1 MRENILT
8 ASPARLVIATSLPAI
23 LGQLAVGL
31 YSFFDLFFVGRMVGV
46 EALTAVSTASPFIM
60 LNNAVAVLGGCGAA
74 SIVSRALGS
83 GNEQEANDVFK
94 NMLAL
99 VIGLTAILTIFVE
112 CCAEWLIGFSGADGS
127 IAESGTMYLRLI
139 FVGSFFINISQ
150 SMNMVIRSTGKMGKA
165 MLITSIGA
173 ILNILLDPV
182 LIHSLPWNGVLSAAL
197 ATLISQFVQLIITL
211 CFVYHSEPFHVR
223 IKGNGI
229 SKVSLHV
236 IARICVIGLSGM
248 LMQLL
253 MFFRALYLYRS
264 VSMCGTD
271 IDLVVMG
278 ASQRVMDLV
287 FVIVW
292 GISQA
297 VTPLVGI
304 NLGAGKYDRV
314 NSFLKWFCIY
324 STSACILTEFVVCV
338 FSKRILSLFI
348 DDNGICIYGE
358 PLLRIMYAG
367 YFTYGMVLILITY
380 LQTRG
385 RPVKALVYTTL
396 WQIGLLI
403 PCTLLLPFLV
413 KSSNIMWICI
423 PVSDVL
429 AAVIFCPA
437 VRESFIKPSGL
448 FQFDN

>member
-1 MRENILT
+1 
-8 ASPARLVIATSLPAI
+8 
-23 LGQLAVGL
+23 
-31 YSFFDLFFVGRMVGV
+31 MVGV

-74 SIVSRALGS
+74 SVISRSLGR
-83 GNEQEANDVFK
+83 GDEKKTNEAFS
-94 NMLAL
+94 NMLVV
-99 VIGLTAILTIFVE
+99 VISLTAVLVIFVE
-112 CCAEWLIGFSGADGS
+112 CGAERLIGLSGADGS
-127 IAESGTMYLRLI
+127 IAETGAMYLRLI
-139 FVGSFFINISQ
+139 FAGSFFINVSQ

-182 LIHSLPWNGVLSAAL
+182 LIYYLPWNGVLSAAL
-197 ATLISQFVQLIITL
+197 ATLISQLVQFIITL
-211 CFVYHSEPFHVR
+211 CFVYRSETFHVR

-236 IARICVIGLSGM
+236 IARICFIGLSGM

-271 IDLVVMG
+271 IDLAVMG

-314 NSFLKWFCIY
+314 KSFLKWFCIY
-324 STSACILTEFVVCV
+324 STAACILTELAVFVL
-338 FSKRILSLFI
+338 SKHILSLFI
-348 DDNGICIYGE
+348 DDGDICVYGE

-367 YFTYGMVLILITY
+367 YFTYGIVLILITY
-380 LQTRG
+380 LQTG
-385 RPVKALVYTTL
+385 GKPVKALVYTAL

-403 PCTLLLPFLV
+403 PCTIFMPFLV
-413 KSSNIMWICI
+413 KSSNVMWICI
-423 PVSDVL
+423 PLSDVL

-437 VRESFIKPSGL
+437 VRKLFIKPG
-448 FQFDN
+448 Q